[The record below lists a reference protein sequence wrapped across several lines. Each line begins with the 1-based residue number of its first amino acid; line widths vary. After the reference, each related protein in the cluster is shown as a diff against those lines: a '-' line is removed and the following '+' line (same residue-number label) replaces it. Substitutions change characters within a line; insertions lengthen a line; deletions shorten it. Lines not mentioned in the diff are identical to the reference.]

1 MKNHSGVVRAAL
13 LLLGTV
19 WLIAQIT
26 SILLGLGF
34 IACLVSFF
42 GLSLGTGLKM
52 LAGVLLCQVLARVT
66 QLLMDMVPA
75 A

>member
-19 WLIAQIT
+19 WLIAQIA

-52 LAGVLLCQVLARVT
+52 LTGVVLCQILAKFM
-66 QLLMDMVPA
+66 QLLMDMFPTA
-75 A
+75 